1 MRRTA
6 LVFGLLSV
14 GVSAAIPQ
22 APPPADPFAFFRP
35 DVTVSASD
43 RQALDRGAARVRT
56 LGHRDRDVAVF
67 GVTAIKIDADR
78 LVAWV
83 REIARMKASPAVLAV
98 GRFSDPPRVEDLSRL
113 EVDTEDLVEIQRCRP
128 GDCDLKLSAEEMS
141 TLQRE
146 ITGSAQAWRPKVQQA
161 FRRMMVERIRAFE
174 ARGIDGL
181 PPYADKTPPRLTKD
195 AFAVLLEQSKSLKTG
210 LPEVAAAMTGPPRM
224 LDGVECFYYWA
235 KERFSGKP
243 VISATH
249 VSIVRPTSPNAPA
262 VVVVGRQ
269 LFATHYINSSLS
281 LTSLLRGQGPHN
293 YLAYLNRSEVDV
305 IGGMFGGVA
314 RMVIQRRIANEADEL
329 LAAMRQRLERG
340 EPGG

>member
-14 GVSAAIPQ
+14 GVSAASPQ

-35 DVTVSASD
+35 DVTLSASD
-43 RQALDRGAARVRT
+43 RQAVDRGEARVRT
-56 LGHRDRDVAVF
+56 LAHRDRDVAVF

-83 REIARMKASPAVLAV
+83 REIARMKQSPAVMAV
-98 GRFSDPPRVEDLSRL
+98 GRFSDPPRVEDLDRL
-113 EVDTEDLVEIQRCRP
+113 ELDTDDLVEIQRCRP
-128 GDCDLKLSAEEMS
+128 GDCDLKLSAEEMT

-146 ITGSAQAWRPKVQQA
+146 ISGSAPAWRPKVQQA
-161 FRRMMVERIRAFE
+161 FRRVMVDRIRAFE

-181 PPYADKTPPRLTKD
+181 PPYADKNPPRLMKD
-195 AFAVLLEQSKSLKTG
+195 AFAVLLDQSRSFKKG
-210 LPEVAAAMTGPPRM
+210 LPEVAAAMMGPPRM
-224 LDGVECFYYWA
+224 PDGVECFYYWA

-249 VSIVRPTSPNAPA
+249 VVIVRSAVPEAPA

-281 LTSLLRGQGPHN
+281 LTSLVKGTGPHN

-305 IGGMFGGVA
+305 IGGVFGGVA
-314 RMVIQRRIANEADEL
+314 RMVIQRRIGNEADEL
-329 LAAMRQRLERG
+329 LAALRQRLERG